1 MINKSLLVQKESVSK
16 MDTISI
22 NIMFKPM
29 MAHSKKM
36 LLMVSIYTQMFSKQ
50 IVWKKVLK
58 VSMLENGVKEM
69 VIGMLKKISN
79 LFH

>member
-22 NIMFKPM
+22 NIMFKPT
-29 MAHSKKM
+29 MAHSNKM

-58 VSMLENGVKEM
+58 VSMLENGVKD
-69 VIGMLKKISN
+69 L
-79 LFH
+79 